1 MEHSGIAQKVRDACS
16 TIRARILHRTNRR
29 SQASAQPATTPG
41 AERRLWVDGW
51 IGQPLD
57 QWDWRE
63 NKLVLRDWEK
73 RWHAENRKLGRIVRP
88 GTDPGGRRVVPEDT
102 PPTKQ
107 TLKLHEGLRKAESAL
122 LTQARTGRI
131 GLAKFLYGRHV
142 PGFTTATCQCRAGHE
157 TPRHMAL
164 YCTNEVDRRYYLHI
178 GKNRTYTQM
187 VGTNEGAKHFV
198 RWMMYS
204 GKLGQFALAK
214 RLLFDSE

>member
-1 MEHSGIAQKVRDACS
+1 VI
-16 TIRARILHRTNRR
+16 
-29 SQASAQPATTPG
+29 P
-41 AERRLWVDGW
+41 
-51 IGQPLD
+51 
-57 QWDWRE
+57 
-63 NKLVLRDWEK
+63 VLRDWDE

-88 GTDPGGRRVVPEDT
+88 GTDPGGCRVVPENT

-131 GLAKFLYGRHV
+131 GLAKFLYGRSV

-164 YCTNEVDRRYYLHI
+164 YCTYEADRRHYLHV

-204 GKLGQFALAK
+204 GRLRQFALAK
-214 RLLFDSE
+214 RLLYDSK